1 MVNILVDRVNLSYYS
16 PVSSIS
22 KKQVFDH
29 FLAIP
34 SDLGQ
39 IERVQDFA
47 RNVLSMTDYPNETRH
62 DIILALQEGVNN
74 AIKHGNGSD
83 SDHDVSIKMTLYDSH
98 LELRI
103 RDKGMGFDRDCLDD
117 PTTPEQR
124 MRCNGRGLLFMENY
138 MDEICFVRTPGYHEL
153 KMIRYR

>member
-1 MVNILVDRVNLSYYS
+1 MSN
-16 PVSSIS
+16 
-22 KKQVFDH
+22 KQVFDH

-34 SDLGQ
+34 SDLNQ

-47 RNVLSMTDYPNETRH
+47 RNVLSMTDYPSEIRH

-74 AIKHGNGSD
+74 AIKHGNGND
-83 SDHDVSIKMTLYDSH
+83 SDHDVSINMTLFDSH

-103 RDKGMGFDRDCLDD
+103 RDKGMGFDRNCLED

-124 MRCNGRGLLFMENY
+124 LRCSGRGLLFMENY
-138 MDEICFVRTPGYHEL
+138 MDEICFVRTTAYHEL

>member
-1 MVNILVDRVNLSYYS
+1 M
-16 PVSSIS
+16 SSLNN
-22 KKQVFDH
+22 KQVSDH

-34 SDLGQ
+34 SDISQ
-39 IERVQDFA
+39 IDKVQDFA
-47 RNVLSMTDYPNETRH
+47 RNILSTTDYPRETRH

-83 SDHDVSIKMTLYDSH
+83 SDHDVSIKMTMYDSH
-98 LELRI
+98 LELSI
-103 RDKGMGFDRDCLDD
+103 RDKGMGFDRDCLED

-124 MRCNGRGLLFMENY
+124 MRCHGRGLLFMENY
-138 MDEICFVRTPGYHEL
+138 MDEICFVRTTGYHEL

>member
-1 MVNILVDRVNLSYYS
+1 LFRGPIYFIIQA
-16 PVSSIS
+16 VSRKSN
-22 KKQVFDH
+22 KQVFDH

-34 SDLGQ
+34 SDLSQ
-39 IERVQDFA
+39 LERVQDFA
-47 RNVLSMTDYPNETRH
+47 QNVLSTTDYPIDIRQ

-74 AIKHGNGSD
+74 AIKHGNAADPS
-83 SDHDVSIKMTLYDSH
+83 HDVSIKMTLFDSH

-103 RDKGMGFDRDCLDD
+103 RDKGAGFDRDCLED

-124 MRCNGRGLLFMENY
+124 LRCNGRGLLFMENY
-138 MDEICFVRTPGYHEL
+138 MDEICFVRETDYHEL